1 MFRKFLTSTTV
12 TRLGRWGKG
21 NARIK
26 ADLANHDHCG
36 SNICQTVPRKIPK
49 SDCHDSSMDV
59 AVAAMQS
66 FHVYPSKSNPKISK

>member
-1 MFRKFLTSTTV
+1 MFRKLWTTKEV
-12 TRLGRWGKG
+12 IKLGRWSRQ

-36 SNICQTVPRKIPK
+36 SNICQTVPKKPPK
-49 SDCHDSSMDV
+49 HDCHDSSMDV

-66 FHVYPSKSNPKISK
+66 FYVHPSKNSNIK